1 MTESEEGGGHGVALS
16 CLEDAQTV
24 QIVSLPGDE
33 GRRVAQSYSLDASV
47 PPDASQV
54 RGLTCALVHAR
65 SRSHACAD
73 CEHPRKMRCW
83 GTRRDGESLPSA
95 YARVRGGCPLCVGA
109 YCITLTRSRAVYRRG
124 CFLTDAASSPCCTQC
139 SRDSRPHALLTGRQ
153 GPARRTAWSGPKVA
167 PTNWTSARASMTGCY
182 LEPSNSSSAK

>member
-1 MTESEEGGGHGVALS
+1 VVVRVRPLRESQEEGCHGVALS

-54 RGLTCALVHAR
+54 RVLACALVQAR

-73 CEHPRKMRCW
+73 CSRSKKM
-83 GTRRDGESLPSA
+83 
-95 YARVRGGCPLCVGA
+95 
-109 YCITLTRSRAVYRRG
+109 
-124 CFLTDAASSPCCTQC
+124 PC
-139 SRDSRPHALLTGRQ
+139 
-153 GPARRTAWSGPKVA
+153 
-167 PTNWTSARASMTGCY
+167 
-182 LEPSNSSSAK
+182 